1 MCFGG
6 GSRNQEP
13 PKSEPVAPN
22 PPAVTNTTEQTE
34 PEHSEED
41 NTVSNIKAKKKGSG
55 VLTIPLTD
63 ASGSGVQ
70 TGN

>member
-6 GSRNQEP
+6 GSRPADP

-34 PEHSEED
+34 PEPSEED
-41 NTVSNIKAKKKGSG
+41 NTVSNIKAKKK
-55 VLTIPLTD
+55 
-63 ASGSGVQ
+63 VQ
-70 TGN
+70 VF

>member
-6 GSRNQEP
+6 GRSQDP

-34 PEHSEED
+34 PEPSEED
-41 NTVSNIKAKKKGSG
+41 NTVSNIQKNKKGTSL
-55 VLTIPLTD
+55 LTIPLTTTE
-63 ASGSGVQ
+63 GSGVQ

>member
-6 GSRNQEP
+6 GSSAP
-13 PKSEPVAPN
+13 PKAEPVAPN
-22 PPAVTNTTEQTE
+22 PPKVTNTTEQTE
-34 PEHSEED
+34 PEPSEED

>member
-6 GSRNQEP
+6 GRSQDP

-34 PEHSEED
+34 PAPREEA
-41 NTVSNIKAKKKGSG
+41 NPVSNIKAKKKGSG

>member
-6 GSRNQEP
+6 GSRPADP

-34 PEHSEED
+34 PAPSEED
-41 NTVSNIKAKKKGSG
+41 NTVSNITAKKKGTG
-55 VLTIPLTD
+55 VLTIPLTET
-63 ASGSGVQ
+63 SGSGVQ